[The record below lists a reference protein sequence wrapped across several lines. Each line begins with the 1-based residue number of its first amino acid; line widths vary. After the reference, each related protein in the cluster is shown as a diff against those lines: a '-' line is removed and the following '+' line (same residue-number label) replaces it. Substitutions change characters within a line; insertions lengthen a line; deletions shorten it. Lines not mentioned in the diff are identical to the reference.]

1 MFKVNWEFK
10 VNWKVQQLR
19 EKNPSL
25 NAVFFSLFFFFFFFY
40 TSASYICGVIKLL
53 MYLYGI
59 DRICTADAV

>member
-1 MFKVNWEFK
+1 MFKVNWEFE
-10 VNWKVQQLR
+10 VNGKVQQLR

-25 NAVFFSLFFFFFFFY
+25 NAVFFFFFY
-40 TSASYICGVIKLL
+40 TSASFISGVIKLL